1 MGILRVGPGREL
13 YLFVCAV
20 ERNVEP
26 REEGMYIW
34 HIREQRKVGGIPNQ
48 TYSRYALPSIQRPRR
63 NPDPL
68 SLRS

>member
-26 REEGMYIW
+26 REEGMYI
-34 HIREQRKVGGIPNQ
+34 
-48 TYSRYALPSIQRPRR
+48 
-63 NPDPL
+63 
-68 SLRS
+68 